1 MVGRKLGKYHIV
13 ETLGRG
19 GMGTVYK
26 AVDETLDREVAI
38 KILNPDLMDG
48 ETVKR
53 FHREAVTLA
62 KLNHPRI
69 AHVYE
74 LAREADSLL
83 MVMEYVRGETFEKLS
98 TRTGPLPLDRA
109 IVLCSQVLEALHH
122 AHGAGVVHRDL
133 KPANLMLTAI
143 GDVKVMDFGIA
154 RVAGTEHMTN
164 DGFMMGTP
172 AYMAPEQVRGQ
183 EVDARTDVYS
193 MAVVLYRLVAAQLP
207 FKADTAVAM
216 IQSQLNDPPTPLRQY
231 RADLPDWLDK
241 VLSCALAKSPADRYQ
256 TASQLRDALQYGLT
270 GISPAPLP
278 TATPADPI
286 TPGFQPAPT
295 PSGLRMSD
303 SGPGTSAARLQPS
316 PTQPVAP
323 PSLATGHTTV
333 ILQRRRVAGAAVLF
347 GVLIAGVAALAY
359 TAMRNTMAPPELTP
373 PPVPRPVRSTRAPA
387 PSMPIVPESTEA
399 AAPVT
404 RAAMPKPP
412 GRDLPLTFKDIK
424 FITVEN
430 SKPKETDALLA
441 LNDGKIVVRAEKS
454 QLLVYKTMAYR
465 AVVKGTYEQSKKKRY
480 LTLQSKSDYIVLN
493 LDRDN
498 ANLILPAIESR
509 TGVKIQ
515 RLSTDQ

>member
-26 AVDETLDREVAI
+26 AIDETLDREVAI
-38 KILNPDLMDG
+38 KILNPDLMDA

-53 FHREAVTLA
+53 FRREAITLA

-109 IVLCSQVLEALHH
+109 IVLCSHVLEALHH
-122 AHGAGVVHRDL
+122 AHSAGVVHRDL

-154 RVAGTEHMTN
+154 RVIGTEHMTN
-164 DGFMMGTP
+164 DGLMMGTP

-193 MAVVLYRLVAAQLP
+193 MAVVLYRLVTAQLP

-231 RADLPDWLDK
+231 RADLPEWLDK
-241 VLSCALAKSPADRYQ
+241 VLTCALAKSPTDRYQ
-256 TASQLRDALQYGLT
+256 TASQLR
-270 GISPAPLP
+270 
-278 TATPADPI
+278 
-286 TPGFQPAPT
+286 
-295 PSGLRMSD
+295 
-303 SGPGTSAARLQPS
+303 
-316 PTQPVAP
+316 
-323 PSLATGHTTV
+323 
-333 ILQRRRVAGAAVLF
+333 GA
-347 GVLIAGVAALAY
+347 LIAGVAVLAY
-359 TAMRNTMAPPELTP
+359 VAMRNTVAPIDLA
-373 PPVPRPVRSTRAPA
+373 PPVPVAARPVSRVAALAPPALPDQATQAAVARAANPK
-387 PSMPIVPESTEA
+387 
-399 AAPVT
+399 APV
-404 RAAMPKPP
+404 
-412 GRDLPLTFKDIK
+412 RDLPLTFKDIK

-430 SKPKETDALLA
+430 S
-441 LNDGKIVVRAEKS
+441 
-454 QLLVYKTMAYR
+454 
-465 AVVKGTYEQSKKKRY
+465 
-480 LTLQSKSDYIVLN
+480 
-493 LDRDN
+493 
-498 ANLILPAIESR
+498 
-509 TGVKIQ
+509 
-515 RLSTDQ
+515 